1 MIAVEVATLSPRI
14 LVVDDEPLI
23 GALIADM
30 LAAYG
35 HRVTTLTSAADA
47 LRMLDAEPFD
57 VILSDIRMPAM
68 DGQTFYGELSR
79 RDPDLA
85 RRLVFVTGDIITG
98 EVSEFLDRTG
108 AASLAKPFS
117 LIQLG
122 ETVRRVLDSTG

>member
-1 MIAVEVATLSPRI
+1 
-14 LVVDDEPLI
+14 
-23 GALIADM
+23 
-30 LAAYG
+30 
-35 HRVTTLTSAADA
+35 
-47 LRMLDAEPFD
+47 
-57 VILSDIRMPAM
+57 M

-85 RRLVFVTGDIITG
+85 RRLVFVTGDIITD
-98 EVSEFLDRTG
+98 EVSDFLDRTG